1 MSDEQYKK
9 IRITRDDLIDWI
21 DRPPSNSDIEL
32 CDYLVNALDNQYK
45 YYNEIQQL
53 KYVIEEVRQLALKQI
68 DISNKEIDRIKYL
81 HKYDSRQGLL
91 IGQEQDLIKIQENVL
106 QILDKA
112 KEVTKR

>member
-1 MSDEQYKK
+1 MSDEEYKN

-53 KYVIEEVRQLALKQI
+53 KEVIDEVRTGMTTLI
-68 DISNKEIDRIKYL
+68 HRTRFEEDFCEEDIELEKL
-81 HKYDSRQGLL
+81 
-91 IGQEQDLIKIQENVL
+91 L